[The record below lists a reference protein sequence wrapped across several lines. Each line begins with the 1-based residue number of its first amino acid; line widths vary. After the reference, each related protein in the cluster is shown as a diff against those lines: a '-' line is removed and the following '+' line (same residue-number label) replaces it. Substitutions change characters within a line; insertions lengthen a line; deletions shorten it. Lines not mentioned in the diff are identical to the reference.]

1 MIVVG
6 ITEGVN
12 EAELER
18 IAGNKENVFFA
29 SSFDALESGSF
40 VDQLGGKMCSA
51 ADKPSKW
58 TIAFIR

>member
-51 ADKPSKW
+51 ADKPSK
-58 TIAFIR
+58 